1 MWGYRRNIL
10 GIRLGLT
17 GRMRNFFGIVVPGL
31 FAVRHYGAE
40 AFFVHVKA
48 LSVHGHRCC
57 DWGTLCEKMKNE
69 MLVPPFSAETAAE
82 KLQLNEN
89 VWNTRDAG
97 KVSLLYTEDV
107 EWSDRT
113 TFLHGREAV
122 RVYLAGKFAAQG
134 DYAIRKELWG
144 AKENRNAVR
153 FQEKWRDERGQ
164 WFHSYGNEQLEFDEK
179 GFIRKRFGC
188 ISDMVIDEG
197 QRSL

>member
-1 MWGYRRNIL
+1 MA
-10 GIRLGLT
+10 
-17 GRMRNFFGIVVPGL
+17 PGVS
-31 FAVRHYGAE
+31 FAVRYYGAA
-40 AFFVHVKA
+40 AF
-48 LSVHGHRCC
+48 LSMSKPFASMDIGVAIG
-57 DWGTLCEKMKNE
+57 DLCAKKMKNE

-82 KLQLNEN
+82 KLQLNED

-97 KVSLLYTEDV
+97 KVSLLYTDDV

-113 TFLHGREAV
+113 TFLHDREAV
-122 RVYLAGKFAAQG
+122 RVYLAGKFAAQR

-153 FQEKWRDERGQ
+153 FQEEWRDVGGQ

-179 GFIRKRFGC
+179 GYIRKRFGC